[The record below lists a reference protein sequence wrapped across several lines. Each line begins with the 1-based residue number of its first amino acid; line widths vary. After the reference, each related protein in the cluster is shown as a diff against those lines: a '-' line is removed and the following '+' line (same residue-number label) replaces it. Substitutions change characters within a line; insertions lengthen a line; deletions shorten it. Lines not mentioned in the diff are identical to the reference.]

1 MKRGFDILF
10 SLALIIVALPLIAA
24 IWLAICILS
33 PGPALFRQKRIGRSG
48 LEFEI
53 LKFRTMVVNAEALG
67 GFSTEAGDPRITR
80 IGAFLR
86 RTSLDE
92 IPQLANV
99 LRGDMSIVGPRPDVP
114 GQRALY
120 SAEDWRLRHLVR
132 PGITGLAQSTLR
144 SEATPEERLALDLD
158 YVRDHGLARDI
169 AILTKTLVQIVTKG
183 GN

>member
-1 MKRGFDILF
+1 MKRGFDILL
-10 SLALIIVALPLIAA
+10 SVALSIAALPLITA
-24 IWLAICILS
+24 IWLAIRIIS
-33 PGPALFRQKRIGRSG
+33 PGPALFRQKRVGRSG
-48 LEFEI
+48 REFEI
-53 LKFRTMVVNAEALG
+53 LKFRTMIVNAESQG
-67 GFSTEAGDPRITR
+67 GFSTEVGDRRITP

-99 LRGDMSIVGPRPDVP
+99 LLGDMSIVGPRPDVP

-158 YVRDHGLARDI
+158 YVRDHGVGRDI
-169 AILTKTLVQIVTKG
+169 AILTKTLVQIVKKG

>member
-10 SLALIIVALPLIAA
+10 SLALIIVALPVITA
-24 IWLAICILS
+24 IWLAIRVLA
-33 PGPALFRQKRIGRSG
+33 PGPALFRQKRIGQSG
-48 LEFEI
+48 QEFEI

-132 PGITGLAQSTLR
+132 PGITGLAQATLR